1 MYPRAAPLRSRALGL
16 NLAGNPGNLGKQVT
30 LKGNIEKYFGVAG
43 FKSTSAYTWGPKGE

>member
-1 MYPRAAPLRSRALGL
+1 MQLPSGAVRSAL